1 MQRKFQAIYDLIAR
15 EIQAEKMEAGQLL
28 PSENELTERFETSRE
43 TVRKAL
49 QLLSQNGYIQK
60 LQGKGSVVL
69 EQNKL
74 PLPVSGLTSFK
85 ELARSMSQ
93 TVETQVLALKQKL
106 AEGYIQEVLQCEKGT
121 PVWEL
126 HRLRKLDG
134 EAVIYDKDL
143 LLAACAPAL
152 TEAIARDSIYDYL
165 EQDVGLSISYAR
177 KEVVVEEA
185 GSADAEVMDM
195 GGYQQLAVVR
205 SAVYLEDTTLFQYTE
220 SKHRPDKFRFVDF
233 ARRTK

>member
-1 MQRKFQAIYDLIAR
+1 MQRKFQAIYDVIAR
-15 EIQAEKMEAGQLL
+15 EIQAAKMKAGQLL
-28 PSENELTERFETSRE
+28 PSENELSERFDTSRE

-93 TVETQVLALKQKL
+93 AVETQVLTLKHK
-106 AEGYIQEVLQCEKGT
+106 AADEYMQEVLQCEKGT

-152 TEAIARDSIYDYL
+152 TEAIACDSVYDYL
-165 EQDVGLSISYAR
+165 EQELGLSISYAR

-185 GSADAEVMDM
+185 EAADTEVMDM
-195 GGYQQLAVVR
+195 EGYQQLVVVR

>member
-1 MQRKFQAIYDLIAR
+1 MEKKFQTIYDLLAR
-15 EIQAEKMEAGQLL
+15 EIQTEKIKAGQLL
-28 PSENELTERFETSRE
+28 PSENELTERFATSRE

-69 EQNKL
+69 EQDKL

-93 TVETQVLALKQKL
+93 KVETYVSSLSSKEASGITQQL
-106 AEGYIQEVLQCEKGT
+106 LQCEKGA

-134 EAVIYDKDL
+134 EGVIYDKDL
-143 LLAACAPAL
+143 LLKEIAPGL
-152 TEAIARDSIYDYL
+152 TEEIAADSIYDYL
-165 EQDVGLSISYAR
+165 EQDLGLSISYAK

-185 GSADAEVMDM
+185 QAEDKAIMDLGS
-195 GGYQQLAVVR
+195 YQQLVVVR

>member
-1 MQRKFQAIYDLIAR
+1 MQRKFQTIYDVIVR

-28 PSENELTERFETSRE
+28 PSEHELTERFETSRE

-49 QLLSQNGYIQK
+49 QLLSQHGYIQK

-74 PLPVSGLTSFK
+74 ALPVSGLTSFK

-93 TVETQVLALKQKL
+93 TVETEVLALEQKL

-121 PVWEL
+121 LVWEL

-134 EAVIYDKDL
+134 EVVIYDKDL

-165 EQDVGLSISYAR
+165 EQEVGLSISYAR
-177 KEVVVEEA
+177 KEVVVEGAE
-185 GSADAEVMDM
+185 SADTAVMDM
-195 GGYQQLAVVR
+195 EGYQQLAVVR
-205 SAVYLEDTTLFQYTE
+205 SAVYLEDTTLFQFTE

>member
-1 MQRKFQAIYDLIAR
+1 MEKKFQAIYDLLAK
-15 EIQAEKMEAGQLL
+15 EIQTEKIRAGQLL
-28 PSENELTERFETSRE
+28 PSENELTERFATSRE

-69 EQNKL
+69 EQDKL

-93 TVETQVLALKQKL
+93 KVETSVIKL
-106 AEGYIQEVLQCEKGT
+106 LTEEARGFRQQVLQCGEGA

-143 LLAACAPAL
+143 LLKELAPGLTKEIAA
-152 TEAIARDSIYDYL
+152 DSIYDYL
-165 EQDVGLSISYAR
+165 EKELGLSISYAR

-185 GSADAEVMDM
+185 DAKDKEILDM
-195 GGYQQLAVVR
+195 GSYQQLVVVR

>member
-1 MQRKFQAIYDLIAR
+1 MEKKFQAIYDVLAK
-15 EIQAEKMEAGQLL
+15 EIQTEKIRAGQLL
-28 PSENELTERFETSRE
+28 PSENELTERFATSRE

-69 EQNKL
+69 EQDKL

-93 TVETQVLALKQKL
+93 KVETSVIEISSKEAHGFNRQ
-106 AEGYIQEVLQCEKGT
+106 VLQCEEGT
-121 PVWEL
+121 PLWEL
-126 HRLRKLDG
+126 QRLRKLDG

-143 LLAACAPAL
+143 LLKKLAPGLTKEIAA
-152 TEAIARDSIYDYL
+152 DSIYGYL
-165 EQDVGLSISYAR
+165 EQELGLSISYAR

-185 GSADAEVMDM
+185 DAKDKEILDM
-195 GGYQQLAVVR
+195 GSYQQLVVVR

>member
-1 MQRKFQAIYDLIAR
+1 MQKKFQAIYDVLAK
-15 EIQAEKMEAGQLL
+15 EIQAEKIKAGQLL

-69 EQNKL
+69 EQDKL

-93 TVETQVLALKQKL
+93 HVETRVISLSGKKANDFDQRM
-106 AEGYIQEVLQCEKGT
+106 LQCATGAS
-121 PVWEL
+121 VWEL
-126 HRLRKLDG
+126 HRLRKIDG

-143 LLAACAPAL
+143 LLKDLAPGL
-152 TEAIARDSIYDYL
+152 TETIAADSIYDYL
-165 EQDVGLSISYAR
+165 EQDMGLSISYAR

-185 GSADAEVMDM
+185 DAKDKEILDM
-195 GGYQQLAVVR
+195 GSYQQLVVVR

>member
-1 MQRKFQAIYDLIAR
+1 MEKKFQAIYDLLAK
-15 EIQAEKMEAGQLL
+15 EIQTEKIKAGKLL
-28 PSENELTERFETSRE
+28 PSENELTERFATSRE

-69 EQNKL
+69 EQDKL

-85 ELARSMSQ
+85 ELSRSMSHK
-93 TVETQVLALKQKL
+93 VETCVTSLSCKKAH
-106 AEGYIQEVLQCEKGT
+106 GFIQQVLQCEEGA

-134 EAVIYDKDL
+134 EAVIYDKDFL
-143 LLAACAPAL
+143 LEELAPGL
-152 TEAIARDSIYDYL
+152 TEEIAGDSIYDYL
-165 EQDVGLSISYAR
+165 EQELGLSISYAK

-185 GSADAEVMDM
+185 QAEDKAIMDLGS
-195 GGYQQLAVVR
+195 YQQLVVVR